1 MDMEVALALLVEL
14 PSFGAC
20 FVCVARLSPKA
31 FVGFLVLS
39 VAKKIETF
47 FFFKVLRVRE
57 SVNGEAEKV
66 EEVEEEED

>member
-47 FFFKVLRVRE
+47 FFKVLRVRE

>member
-39 VAKKIETF
+39 VAKKIVT

-66 EEVEEEED
+66 EEEEEED

>member
-47 FFFKVLRVRE
+47 FFKVLRVRE

-66 EEVEEEED
+66 EEEEEED

>member
-47 FFFKVLRVRE
+47 FLKY
-57 SVNGEAEKV
+57 
-66 EEVEEEED
+66 

>member
-47 FFFKVLRVRE
+47 FFKVLRVRE

-66 EEVEEEED
+66 VEEEEEED

>member
-1 MDMEVALALLVEL
+1 M
-14 PSFGAC
+14 
-20 FVCVARLSPKA
+20 SPKA

-47 FFFKVLRVRE
+47 FFKVLRVRE

-66 EEVEEEED
+66 EEEEEED

>member
-47 FFFKVLRVRE
+47 FFKVLRVRE

-66 EEVEEEED
+66 VEEEEED

>member
-1 MDMEVALALLVEL
+1 MEVALALLVEL

-47 FFFKVLRVRE
+47 FFKVLRVRE

-66 EEVEEEED
+66 EEEEEEEED

>member
-47 FFFKVLRVRE
+47 FFKVLRVRE

-66 EEVEEEED
+66 EEEEEEED

>member
-1 MDMEVALALLVEL
+1 MEVALALLVEL

-47 FFFKVLRVRE
+47 FFKVLRVRE

-66 EEVEEEED
+66 EEEEEED